1 MTGKTRN
8 LSEIAHRCRLAMAFG
23 RKVELQ
29 LATGARVVG
38 FVERITE
45 DRDRKADCL
54 AARPNARSHLLVVI
68 NGLETSVE
76 QIRKVESAL

>member
-1 MTGKTRN
+1 MAAKTRN

-23 RKVELQ
+23 RKVELH
-29 LATGARVVG
+29 LTTGATVVG
-38 FVERITE
+38 FVERIAE
-45 DRDRKADCL
+45 DRDRKPGCVQAG
-54 AARPNARSHLLVVI
+54 PNTRSHLLVVI